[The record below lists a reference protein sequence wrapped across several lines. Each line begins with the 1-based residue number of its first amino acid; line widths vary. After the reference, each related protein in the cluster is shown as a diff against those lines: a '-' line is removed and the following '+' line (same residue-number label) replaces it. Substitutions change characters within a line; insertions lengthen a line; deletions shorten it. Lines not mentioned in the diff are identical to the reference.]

1 MDTILPPKQ
10 KFHVYGFYINGYGMF
25 LIEKFVT
32 GLLKIRKFI
41 TGPRL

>member
-1 MDTILPPKQ
+1 MDTIFPTKQ
-10 KFHVYGFYINGYGMF
+10 KCLVYGFYINGYGML